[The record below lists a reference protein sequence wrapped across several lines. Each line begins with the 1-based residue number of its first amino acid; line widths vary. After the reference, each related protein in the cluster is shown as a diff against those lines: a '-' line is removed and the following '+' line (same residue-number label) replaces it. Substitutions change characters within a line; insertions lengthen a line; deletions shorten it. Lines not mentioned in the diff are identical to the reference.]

1 MKWYKF
7 KTATSATSQPTAVV
21 QNVQSQQIQVPK
33 ASQPPTTP
41 PHQTQPGPSILG
53 GGIVNKQQ
61 PPPPAMSKA
70 TTSTPAS
77 TSQPSSLGGGLFS
90 FNLAAP
96 SATSSPAPTSQSQP
110 PLFNLPGLS
119 KPAAAAATSSQPPA
133 FSFGTKSSIATSLF
147 PTTTTAAQQ
156 PSEKTEKPAETAKPS
171 GLFTPVTPSQSS
183 DSISVSQIVNTKVAE
198 TLSKGIWLLY
208 NISRQLIH

>member
-1 MKWYKF
+1 M
-7 KTATSATSQPTAVV
+7 
-21 QNVQSQQIQVPK
+21 PK
-33 ASQPPTTP
+33 PSQPPTTP

-53 GGIVNKQQ
+53 GIVNKQQ
-61 PPPPAMSKA
+61 PPPAMSKA

-119 KPAAAAATSSQPPA
+119 KPAAPATTSAQPPA

-147 PTTTTAAQQ
+147 PTTTTTTTAAQQ
-156 PSEKTEKPAETAKPS
+156 PSEKTEKPAETAKPG

-198 TLSKGIWLLY
+198 TLSKGIILLY
-208 NISRQLIH
+208 NIVRQLIH

>member
-1 MKWYKF
+1 M
-7 KTATSATSQPTAVV
+7 
-21 QNVQSQQIQVPK
+21 QSQQIQVPK
-33 ASQPPTTP
+33 PSQPPTTP

-61 PPPPAMSKA
+61 PPPAMSKA

-119 KPAAAAATSSQPPA
+119 KPAAAAAATSSQPPA

-156 PSEKTEKPAETAKPS
+156 PSEKAEKPAETAKPS

-183 DSISVSQIVNTKVAE
+183 ESISVSQIVNTKVAE
-198 TLSKGIWLLY
+198 TLSKGIKILY
-208 NISRQLIH
+208 NIVRQLIH